1 MRADENETKPRKETK
16 MTAKQARTIIAEA
29 VAASKISREEA
40 GRRHDNIT
48 RISNTARGEARAQQI
63 AIWVADLI

>member
-1 MRADENETKPRKETK
+1 